1 MAPRSPVPRGGSAI
15 RQANL
20 REHNL
25 SLVLRLIVEAAAAPS
40 RADIAAT
47 TGLTRATVSSL
58 VDALI
63 EAGLVTELP
72 PVLSQRAGR
81 PAVPLVPAAGTVA
94 AVGMEVNVDYLG
106 VRMIDLA
113 GAVLGQEIRHGD
125 FRSSDP
131 ALVVPELAGLYRSV
145 VGGADRPTRLA
156 GAGLALPGLVDRT
169 AGPVR
174 LAPNLGWR
182 DVDVAALFRAALGAD
197 AHPEPGPPTGT
208 VSPTGTGRPL
218 LLDNEATLAARA
230 ECDALRGLGV
240 HTFLYLSGEVG
251 VGGAL
256 VLDGT
261 VFGGRH
267 GWSGEIGHTVIDPD
281 GPRCRCGA
289 TGCLEQY
296 AGKDAMLR
304 AAGLDVGLPI
314 QHLQRAAAAGDPTAV
329 ASFAVAARALGT
341 AIANAVNLVDVET
354 VVLGGL
360 YAGLA
365 TELVPGIE
373 RVLDQRVLAAPWS
386 AMRVRPAVV
395 REAAA
400 MTGAASAVL
409 TQVIDHPSEWMP
421 RSRASASA
429 GPPTVHRP
437 APGRRGPA

>member
-1 MAPRSPVPRGGSAI
+1 MASRSPNPRAVSAI

-25 SLVLRLIVEAAAAPS
+25 GLVLRIIVDSTTPLS
-40 RADIAAT
+40 RADIAAS

-72 PVLSQRAGR
+72 PLMSQRAGR

-106 VRMIDLA
+106 VRLIDLS
-113 GAVLGQEIRHGD
+113 GAVLGQEVRDGD
-125 FRSSDP
+125 FRGSDP
-131 ALVVPELAGLYRSV
+131 ARVIPELAGLYRKVIGSANRAV
-145 VGGADRPTRLA
+145 RVA
-156 GAGLALPGLVDRT
+156 GIGLAIPGLVDRT
-169 AGPVR
+169 TGPVR

-182 DVDVAALFRAALGAD
+182 DVDVAALFQQEVRLAPDTVGTA
-197 AHPEPGPPTGT
+197 EPAM
-208 VSPTGTGRPL
+208 

-230 ECDALRGLGV
+230 EADALRGCGV

-251 VGGAL
+251 IGGAL
-256 VLDGT
+256 VLDGSI
-261 VFGGRH
+261 FGGRH

-281 GPRCRCGA
+281 GPPCRCGA

-296 AGKDAMLR
+296 AGKDALMR
-304 AAGLDVGLPI
+304 AAGLDLNLPVS
-314 QHLQRAAAAGDPTAV
+314 QLQRAAVAGDPASV
-329 ASFAVAARALGT
+329 AAFDMGARALGT
-341 AIANAVNLVDVET
+341 AIANAVNLIDVET

-360 YAGLA
+360 YASLA
-365 TELVPGIE
+365 EQLVPGIE
-373 RVLDQRVLAAPWS
+373 RVLRDRVLAAPWS
-386 AMRVRPAVV
+386 AIQVRVAQV

-409 TQVIDHPSEWMP
+409 AQVVDHPSEWMA
-421 RSRASASA
+421 R
-429 GPPTVHRP
+429 
-437 APGRRGPA
+437 

>member
-1 MAPRSPVPRGGSAI
+1 MAPRSPTPRGASAI

-25 SLVLRLIVEAAAAPS
+25 GLVLRIIVDATSPHS

-63 EAGLVTELP
+63 EARLVTELP
-72 PVLSQRAGR
+72 PVMSQRAGR
-81 PAVPLVPAAGTVA
+81 PAVPLIPAAGTIA

-106 VRMIDLA
+106 VRMVDLS
-113 GAVLGQEIRHGD
+113 GAVLGQETRDGD
-125 FRSSDP
+125 FRGSDP
-131 ALVVPELAGLYRSV
+131 ARVIPELVGLYLKVTGSV
-145 VGGADRPTRLA
+145 EAAVRIA

-182 DVDVAALFRAALGAD
+182 DVDVASLFRAELD
-197 AHPEPGPPTGT
+197 GT
-208 VSPTGTGRPL
+208 AGDSLPI

-230 ECDALRGLGV
+230 ECDALRTLGL

-256 VLDGT
+256 VLDGSI
-261 VFGGRH
+261 FGGRH

-296 AGKDAMLR
+296 AGKDALMA
-304 AAGLDVGLPI
+304 AAGLDLGLPI
-314 QHLQRAAAAGDPTAV
+314 DDLQRAAAAGDPAAV
-329 ASFAVAARALGT
+329 ASFDTAAHALGT
-341 AIANAVNLVDVET
+341 AIANAVNLIDVET

-360 YAGLA
+360 YARLA
-365 TELVPGIE
+365 GDLVPGIE
-373 RVLDQRVLAAPWS
+373 RVLAQRVLAAPWS
-386 AMRVRPAVV
+386 AMRVRSAVV

-409 TQVIDHPSEWMP
+409 SQVIDHPSEWM
-421 RSRASASA
+421 R
-429 GPPTVHRP
+429 H
-437 APGRRGPA
+437 

>member
-1 MAPRSPVPRGGSAI
+1 MAPRSSVPRGASAI

-25 SLVLRLIVEAAAAPS
+25 GLVLRIIVDATTPPS

-63 EAGLVTELP
+63 EAGLLTELP
-72 PVLSQRAGR
+72 PVMSQRAGR
-81 PAVPLVPAAGTVA
+81 PAVPLVPAAGTIA
-94 AVGMEVNVDYLG
+94 ALGMEVNVDYLG
-106 VRMIDLA
+106 VRMIDLS
-113 GAVLGQEIRHGD
+113 GAVLDQEVRDGD
-125 FRSSDP
+125 FRGSDP
-131 ALVVPELAGLYRSV
+131 ARVVPELVDLYRKVTGTVDRSV
-145 VGGADRPTRLA
+145 RIA
-156 GAGLALPGLVDRT
+156 GVGLALPGLVDRT

-182 DVDVAALFRAALGAD
+182 DVDVAAMFRAELD
-197 AHPEPGPPTGT
+197 AASGE
-208 VSPTGTGRPL
+208 SL
-218 LLDNEATLAARA
+218 AMLLDNEATLAARA
-230 ECDALRGLGV
+230 ECDALRARGL

-256 VLDGT
+256 VLDGSI
-261 VFGGRH
+261 FGGRH

-281 GPRCRCGA
+281 GPLCRCGA

-296 AGKDAMLR
+296 AGKDALMR
-304 AAGLDVGLPI
+304 AAGLDLSLPI
-314 QHLQRAAAAGDPTAV
+314 EHLQRAAADGDPAAV
-329 ASFAVAARALGT
+329 ASFATAARALGT

-360 YAGLA
+360 YATLA
-365 TELVPGIE
+365 GELVPGIE
-373 RVLDQRVLAAPWS
+373 RVLEQRVLAAPWS
-386 AMRVRPAVV
+386 EMRVREAVV

-409 TQVIDHPSEWMP
+409 TQVIDHPSEWM
-421 RSRASASA
+421 
-429 GPPTVHRP
+429 HR
-437 APGRRGPA
+437 

>member
-1 MAPRSPVPRGGSAI
+1 MAPRSPSQRGASAI

-25 SLVLRLIVEAAAAPS
+25 GLVLRIIVDAGTPPS

-63 EAGLVTELP
+63 AAGLVTELP

-81 PAVPLVPAAGTVA
+81 PAVPLVPASGTLA

-106 VRMIDLA
+106 VRLIDLS
-113 GAVLGQEIRHGD
+113 GSVLGQEVRDGD
-125 FRSSDP
+125 FRGSDP
-131 ALVVPELAGLYRSV
+131 ADVIPELVDLYRKV
-145 VGGADRPTRLA
+145 TRTVDRDVRIA
-156 GAGLALPGLVDRT
+156 GAGLAIPGLVDRT

-182 DVDVAALFRAALGAD
+182 DVDVAALFRTELDTTAD
-197 AHPEPGPPTGT
+197 GP
-208 VSPTGTGRPL
+208 L
-218 LLDNEATLAARA
+218 AMLLDNEATLAARA
-230 ECDALRGLGV
+230 ECDALRAQGL

-256 VLDGT
+256 VLDGSI
-261 VFGGRH
+261 FGGRH

-281 GPRCRCGA
+281 GPLCRCGA

-296 AGKDAMLR
+296 AGKDALMR
-304 AAGLDVGLPI
+304 TAGLDLSLPI
-314 QHLQRAAAAGDPTAV
+314 DHLQRAAAAGDPAAV
-329 ASFAVAARALGT
+329 ASFDAAARALGT
-341 AIANAVNLVDVET
+341 AIANAVNLVDVEN

-360 YAGLA
+360 YAALA
-365 TELVPGIE
+365 EQLVPGIE
-373 RVLDQRVLAAPWS
+373 AVLGARVLSAPWS
-386 AMRVRPAVV
+386 NVRVRAAVV
-395 REAAA
+395 RDAAA

-409 TQVIDHPSEWMP
+409 GQVIDNPSEWM
-421 RSRASASA
+421 
-429 GPPTVHRP
+429 
-437 APGRRGPA
+437 RR

>member
-1 MAPRSPVPRGGSAI
+1 MAPRSPVPRGASAI

-25 SLVLRLIVEAAAAPS
+25 GLVLRIIVDAPSPHS
-40 RADIAAT
+40 RADIAAA

-63 EAGLVTELP
+63 EAGLVAELP
-72 PVLSQRAGR
+72 PVMSQRAGR
-81 PAVPLVPAAGTVA
+81 PAVPLVPATGTIA

-106 VRMIDLA
+106 VRMIDLS
-113 GAVLGQEIRHGD
+113 GALLGQELQDGD
-125 FRSSDP
+125 FRGSDP
-131 ALVVPELAGLYRSV
+131 ARVVPELVGLYRKV
-145 VGGADRPTRLA
+145 VGSVDPSVRIA
-156 GAGLALPGLVDRT
+156 GAGLALPGLVDRP

-182 DVDVAALFRAALGAD
+182 DVDVATKFRTELAASPRDALMM
-197 AHPEPGPPTGT
+197 
-208 VSPTGTGRPL
+208 

-230 ECDALRGLGV
+230 ECDALRALGL

-256 VLDGT
+256 VLDGSI
-261 VFGGRH
+261 FGGRH

-281 GPRCRCGA
+281 GPLCRCGS

-296 AGKDAMLR
+296 AGKDALMR
-304 AAGLDVGLPI
+304 AAGLDLSLPI
-314 QHLQRAAAAGDPTAV
+314 DDLKSAAAEGDPAAV
-329 ASFAVAARALGT
+329 AAFDMAARALGS
-341 AIANAVNLVDVET
+341 AIANAVNLIDVET

-360 YAGLA
+360 YARLA
-365 TELVPGIE
+365 GELVPGIE

-386 AMRVRPAVV
+386 EMQVRSAVV
-395 REAAA
+395 QEAAA

-409 TQVIDHPSEWMP
+409 TEVIDHPSEWM
-421 RSRASASA
+421 
-429 GPPTVHRP
+429 
-437 APGRRGPA
+437 RR

>member
-1 MAPRSPVPRGGSAI
+1 MAPRPPVPRGVSAI

-25 SLVLRLIVEAAAAPS
+25 GLVLRIIVDSTTPRS

-72 PVLSQRAGR
+72 PVMSQRAGR
-81 PAVPLVPAAGTVA
+81 PAVPLVPAAGTIA

-106 VRMIDLA
+106 VRLVDLA
-113 GAVLGQEIRHGD
+113 GTVLGQEVRDGD
-125 FRSSDP
+125 FRGSDP
-131 ALVVPELAGLYRSV
+131 ERAVTELVGLYRKV
-145 VGGADRPTRLA
+145 VGTADRALRVA

-169 AGPVR
+169 AGPIR

-182 DVDVAALFRAALGAD
+182 DVDVAGLFRAELEAIS
-197 AHPEPGPPTGT
+197 PEP
-208 VSPTGTGRPL
+208 L
-218 LLDNEATLAARA
+218 AMLLDNEATLAARA
-230 ECDALRGLGV
+230 ECDALRTAGLD
-240 HTFLYLSGEVG
+240 TFLYLSGEVG

-256 VLDGT
+256 VLDGSI
-261 VFGGRH
+261 FGGRH

-281 GPRCRCGA
+281 GPPCRCGA

-296 AGKDAMLR
+296 AGKDALMG
-304 AAGLDVGLPI
+304 AAGLDLSLPVDA
-314 QHLQRAAAAGDPTAV
+314 LQRAAAAGDPAAI
-329 ASFAVAARALGT
+329 ASVDAAARALGT
-341 AIANAVNLVDVET
+341 AIANAVNLIDVET

-360 YAGLA
+360 YARLA
-365 TELVPGIE
+365 GELVPGIE
-373 RVLDQRVLAAPWS
+373 RVLQQRVLAAPWS
-386 AMRVRPAVV
+386 KIEVRSAVV

-409 TQVIDHPSEWMP
+409 TQVIDHPSEWM
-421 RSRASASA
+421 RQY
-429 GPPTVHRP
+429 
-437 APGRRGPA
+437 